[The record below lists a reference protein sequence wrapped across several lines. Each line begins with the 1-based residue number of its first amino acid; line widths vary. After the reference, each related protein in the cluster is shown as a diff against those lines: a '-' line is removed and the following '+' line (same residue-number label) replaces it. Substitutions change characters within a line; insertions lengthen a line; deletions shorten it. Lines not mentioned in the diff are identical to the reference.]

1 MGRFIAKHMTFGTFQ
16 TAIFFLERVNISLN
30 PDFVSTAFLPKLWRD
45 CQAAGS
51 LVGLEAA
58 VVL

>member
-1 MGRFIAKHMTFGTFQ
+1 MTFGTFQ
-16 TAIFFLERVNISLN
+16 TAIFFLERVNISVN